1 MFVDRAVITIISG
14 DGGNGCKSMKAFS
27 GKPNG
32 GPDGGDGG
40 KGGDVIFKV
49 APDKNNLVDFIYE
62 QHYKAENGENGGSNL
77 CYGRSG
83 KDVIIRVPKG
93 TVIKDKETGKIIA
106 DMFYDDSEEVVLKG
120 GRGGKGNVKFAT
132 STRKAPH
139 FAQTGEKGMRKQV
152 ILELKTIA
160 DVGFCGFPNVGKSTL
175 LSVLTNAR
183 PKIANYH
190 FTTLTPNLG
199 AITIHDKNYILADIP
214 GLIEGAAQGAGLGHD
229 FLRHVERTRLIVH
242 VVDISGIE
250 GRDAYEDYKAI
261 RKELKEFSEELYK
274 RPEII
279 VANKTDSDFENANL
293 KEFKKHF
300 RNKKV
305 IPISAITR
313 EGLEELKEEMFKKL
327 QTLEEVKPIEFEKF
341 TYEKEDASRFEIVR
355 EDNGDFYVFGPY
367 IDNLARN
374 VVLDNPQSLAYFEK
388 SLKLSGV
395 MDKLRRMG
403 AKDGD
408 TVRVL
413 DVEFDFVD

>member
-1 MFVDRAVITIISG
+1 
-14 DGGNGCKSMKAFS
+14 
-27 GKPNG
+27 
-32 GPDGGDGG
+32 
-40 KGGDVIFKV
+40 
-49 APDKNNLVDFIYE
+49 
-62 QHYKAENGENGGSNL
+62 
-77 CYGRSG
+77 
-83 KDVIIRVPKG
+83 
-93 TVIKDKETGKIIA
+93 
-106 DMFYDDSEEVVLKG
+106 
-120 GRGGKGNVKFAT
+120 
-132 STRKAPH
+132 
-139 FAQTGEKGMRKQV
+139 
-152 ILELKTIA
+152 
-160 DVGFCGFPNVGKSTL
+160 
-175 LSVLTNAR
+175 
-183 PKIANYH
+183 
-190 FTTLTPNLG
+190 
-199 AITIHDKNYILADIP
+199 
-214 GLIEGAAQGAGLGHD
+214 
-229 FLRHVERTRLIVH
+229 
-242 VVDISGIE
+242 SGIE